1 MRCLTPR
8 KDYILKMET
17 TMNRKEKRYTFSAI
31 KQTHNIALASNK
43 KLYILYITLCLI
55 STGSTFV
62 ALAAIQYS
70 TSGAYRLF
78 FEQAELTDVCNGV
91 LLFSIAAI
99 LFRFVRIAQNSTFNK
114 LSLDMKRYFEYTI
127 NDKLS
132 SIRWDY
138 YETHET
144 NINIFT
150 VRTKSLQA
158 TMRILQSIIS
168 YLTAIPYIIIY
179 SYYLFQI
186 NVFAVVIYVVL
197 LIVVNCTVG
206 KRLNSIWKLWDEAQA
221 YQQREKYFISLT
233 GDKIT
238 HQEYRQNRLFGYLS
252 HKWSELFDCEYK
264 VNMKI
269 YWHYEIRL
277 QTARFI
283 LNLPYILMMILT
295 AYEIIIGKHEIGFL
309 LLANRL
315 FNNIIDTYMSVQNSI
330 MTNQTE
336 SKYLK
341 LLTDVMSYETV
352 EPALEKYKE
361 TDIHVKDVSFV
372 YPQSQRNALDHL
384 TVSIKH
390 GEKIAIVGVNGSG
403 KTTFCNLLM
412 GLTDQFSG
420 SIVDKE
426 GALDLGKSVTCII
439 QDFSQY
445 EMTIRE
451 NIEMGDTDKDFTD
464 DEIIDLLEKVG
475 LKEYVMSLAQ
485 GIDTPLGQLDEGV
498 ELSKGQWQRLAIAR
512 LLANPKAT
520 IWILDEPTA
529 YLDPMSEIDLYNLI
543 YQLSGSRT
551 VIFISHRLGFA
562 RKANRILVFENGHI
576 VEEGTHEKLLKQNG
590 IYAGMYANQLKWYS
604 D

>member
-1 MRCLTPR
+1 
-8 KDYILKMET
+8 MET
-17 TMNRKEKRYTFSAI
+17 TVNRKEKKYTFSAL
-31 KQTHNIALASNK
+31 KQTHQIAWSSNK
-43 KLYILYITLCLI
+43 KLYALYMILCLI
-55 STGSTFV
+55 STGNTFV
-62 ALAAIQYS
+62 ALAAVQYS
-70 TSGAYRLF
+70 SSGAYRLF
-78 FEQAELTDVCNGV
+78 LGQAELTDVCIGV
-91 LLFSIAAI
+91 LLFSVAAI
-99 LFRFVRIAQNSTFNK
+99 LFRLVGIAKNSIFNK
-114 LSLDMKRYFEYTI
+114 LSLDMKRYLEYAI

-158 TMRILQSIIS
+158 AMKLLHCMIS
-168 YLTAIPYIIIY
+168 YLTAIPYIMIY

-186 NVFAVVIYVVL
+186 NVFAVFIYVVL
-197 LIVVNCTVG
+197 LIVLQCTVG
-206 KRLNSIWKLWDEAQA
+206 KSLNTLWKLWDEAQG
-221 YQQREKYFISLT
+221 YQQRERYFMKLT
-233 GDKIT
+233 GDKVT

-252 HKWSELFDCEYK
+252 HKWSELYDCEYK
-264 VNMKI
+264 VTIKI
-269 YWHYEIRL
+269 YRNYEIRL

-283 LNLPYILMMILT
+283 LNLPYILMMFLV
-295 AYEIIIGKHEIGFL
+295 AYEIVIGKHEIGFL

-315 FNNIIDTYMSVQNSI
+315 FNYVTDTYMSVQNSI
-330 MTNQTE
+330 MINQTE

-361 TDIHVKDVSFV
+361 TDINVKDVSFV
-372 YPQSQRNALDHL
+372 YPQSQRKALEHL
-384 TVSIKH
+384 TASIKQ

-420 SIVDKE
+420 SILDQE

-439 QDFSQY
+439 QDFAQY

-451 NIEMGDTDKDFTD
+451 NIEMGDVAKSFTD

-475 LKEYVMSLAQ
+475 LKEYVMSLAK
-485 GIDTPLGQLDEGV
+485 GIDTPLGQLDKGT

-512 LLANPKAT
+512 LLANQKTT

-543 YQLSGSRT
+543 YQLSDSRT

-562 RKANRILVFENGHI
+562 RKADRILVFENGHI
-576 VEEGTHEKLLKQNG
+576 AEEGTHEYLMKQNG
-590 IYAGMYANQLKWYS
+590 IYADMYESQSEWYTN
-604 D
+604 